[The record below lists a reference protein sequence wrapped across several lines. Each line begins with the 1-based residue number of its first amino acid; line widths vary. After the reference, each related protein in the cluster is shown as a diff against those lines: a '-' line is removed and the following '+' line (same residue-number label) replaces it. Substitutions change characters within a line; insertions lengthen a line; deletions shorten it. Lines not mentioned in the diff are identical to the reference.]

1 MLNFISLTKKFK
13 NIQIIDRN
21 KVIKILGTYFIT
33 DLQKTSTFNWEQTTK
48 IFDKQ
53 LQHLSRRHL
62 SLRGKA
68 ILLNS
73 MIFSKI
79 TFLSIIFPIPTNI
92 LTQIESK
99 IFKNIWPFTTKEPLA
114 R

>member
-1 MLNFISLTKKFK
+1 MLNFISQTKKFK

-53 LQHLSRRHL
+53 LHLSRRHL

-99 IFKNIWPFTTKEPLA
+99 IFKNIWPFTTKEPIA